1 MNQFIKENLTDKK
14 RGEYV
19 PKIIEDLHDRILAQA
34 EKELFEKGYSSMTMR
49 GVAEGCGIAVG
60 TVYNYY
66 KSKDVLVAQIMLRD
80 WVRIMNTVKLH
91 CESSISIHE
100 AFHEMYNGV
109 VEFSDT
115 YGSVWRQYGK
125 DISVRREMPMQFDW
139 LIKQLSDIL
148 KEVLVRCHNEEDEYM
163 PVFLSEILLNTA
175 TKKDFEYENI
185 ARLLYRIFP

>member
-80 WVRIMNTVKLH
+80 WVRIMDSVKLH

-100 AFHEMYNGV
+100 AFREMYSGV

-115 YGSVWRQYGK
+115 YGAVWRQYGK
-125 DISVRREMPMQFDW
+125 DISVRHEMPMQFDW

-175 TKKDFEYENI
+175 TKKDFKYENI